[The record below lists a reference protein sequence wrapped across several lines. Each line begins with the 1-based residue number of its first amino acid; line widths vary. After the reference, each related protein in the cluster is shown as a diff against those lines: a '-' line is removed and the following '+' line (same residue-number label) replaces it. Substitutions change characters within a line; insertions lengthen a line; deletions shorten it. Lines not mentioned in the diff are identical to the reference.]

1 MFRKAFIPTLIV
13 IAALAPA
20 APAGGGPGQDEIAL
34 PPEFRPEGIASGKG
48 DRFFVGSIPQAS
60 VYSGSFKTGQG
71 SVLVPPHP
79 GRAHIGLKASRG
91 KLFVA
96 GGPSKGVYVYDSRT
110 GADVASY
117 SLPDAGFINDVV
129 VTRRAAY
136 FTDSQVAQLYRV
148 RIHRDGTPGAL
159 TRIPLTG
166 DLKYLEGFNLNG
178 IESTG
183 KRLIVVQSNTGKL
196 FSVKPGSGR
205 TREIVTG
212 AELTMGDGLL
222 LRGRRL
228 YVVRNTINEVAVV
241 KLGRKLRAGRV
252 KRVITDDRFDVP
264 TTLAAF
270 KQSIY
275 AVNARFDRPDTE
287 EDDIVRLKR

>member
-1 MFRKAFIPTLIV
+1 M
-13 IAALAPA
+13 
-20 APAGGGPGQDEIAL
+20 
-34 PPEFRPEGIASGKG
+34 
-48 DRFFVGSIPQAS
+48 
-60 VYSGSFKTGQG
+60 
-71 SVLVPPHP
+71 LVPPHP
-79 GRAHIGLKASRG
+79 GRAHVGLKASRG

-96 GGPSKGVYVYDSRT
+96 GGESKAVYVYDSRT

-117 SLPDAGFINDVV
+117 PLPDAGFINDVV
-129 VTRRAAY
+129 VTKRAAY

-148 RIHRDGTPGAL
+148 RIRRDGTPGKL

-166 DLKYLEGFNLNG
+166 DLKYVEGFNLNG

-196 FSVKPGSGR
+196 FTVRPGSGRRR

-228 YVVRNTINEVAVV
+228 YVVRNRINQVAVV
-241 KLGRKLRAGRV
+241 KLGRKLRTGRL
-252 KRVITDDRFDVP
+252 KRVITDARFDVP
-264 TTLAAF
+264 TTLAPF
-270 KQSIY
+270 KRSIY
-275 AVNARFDRPDTE
+275 AVNARFDNPDTE
-287 EDDIVRLKR
+287 ADDIVKLKR